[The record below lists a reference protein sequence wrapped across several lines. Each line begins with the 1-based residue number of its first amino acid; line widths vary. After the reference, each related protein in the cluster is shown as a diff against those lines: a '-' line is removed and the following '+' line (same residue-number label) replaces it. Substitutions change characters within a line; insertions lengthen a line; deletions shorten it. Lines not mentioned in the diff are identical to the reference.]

1 MFVQVVA
8 PGTRQS
14 PHTQWAVAGLQLAF
28 GTVTQSVGHWPLVSV
43 QYAPVAGLHSQH
55 TGGATQSHFP
65 EGSFVHCDPAGAVGG
80 QGPLQ
85 PVGDAVSL

>member
-1 MFVQVVA
+1 M
-8 PGTRQS
+8 
-14 PHTQWAVAGLQLAF
+14 AF
-28 GTVTQSVGHWPLVSV
+28 GTVLQFVGHWPLVLKHGV
-43 QYAPVAGLHSQH
+43 PGAHSQH